1 MSDPYVYKDTKVL
14 INKSGIK
21 TEKEYQ
27 IMEALYST
35 KRFYELEK
43 FPSSIK
49 GDFDFDHLK
58 SIHGYLFQDVWD
70 WAGEARTVIISKN
83 EMFAMPQYIDSF
95 AKNIFKDLQKN
106 NYFQGLDKND
116 FAKQLADVLGDIS
129 AMHPFREGN
138 GRAQRHFISQIANN
152 AGYHI
157 DWSKIGEKEM
167 VSASVHSMNVDN
179 TEFRSM
185 FDSIIVPVESTYEN
199 KKSTI
204 ENTSSNRSVDL
215 DSGAAAA
222 DSSKSVK
229 TADLVDEAVNKADEA
244 EKAAKAAKL
253 GKLGLLTSVGATA
266 VVAAYID
273 STHSAQRETAEYFL
287 KTGLLKPDAY
297 KAYIEL
303 NRSVEKMM
311 QAENIAGQGWLFVVT
326 TPIVESKA
334 ANMFSKYSQKYNLS
348 PQVHK
353 ALGMSMLDGK
363 STIGKFADAAYDAIP
378 NKKEG
383 APKSINGLIDAKNA
397 VDKARLQYTK
407 AELEKVVEM
416 PAKLFAFTINKK
428 LAQPVDLSEAKQNV
442 INLKIAYT
450 KELQIALSDPG
461 IAKYLINKMPKDV
474 LLDMTVTTAR
484 RSRDKENVSSLVKN
498 LGDYQEKLY
507 GLDGKEGSDIEKQR
521 EFYQQ
526 RIQRAVKTLSQRPD
540 ILKSHII
547 NQMST
552 KSSAELKET
561 NAQEKPKV
569 LKEADDK
576 SDKTDQSVSNSKNPS
591 EVALKVNSKIVA
603 EMRSQKK
610 ELQSAKAP
618 EIEA

>member
-1 MSDPYVYKDTKVL
+1 M
-14 INKSGIK
+14 
-21 TEKEYQ
+21 
-27 IMEALYST
+27 
-35 KRFYELEK
+35 
-43 FPSSIK
+43 
-49 GDFDFDHLK
+49 
-58 SIHGYLFQDVWD
+58 
-70 WAGEARTVIISKN
+70 
-83 EMFAMPQYIDSF
+83 
-95 AKNIFKDLQKN
+95 
-106 NYFQGLDKND
+106 
-116 FAKQLADVLGDIS
+116 
-129 AMHPFREGN
+129 
-138 GRAQRHFISQIANN
+138 
-152 AGYHI
+152 
-157 DWSKIGEKEM
+157 
-167 VSASVHSMNVDN
+167 
-179 TEFRSM
+179 
-185 FDSIIVPVESTYEN
+185 
-199 KKSTI
+199 
-204 ENTSSNRSVDL
+204 
-215 DSGAAAA
+215 
-222 DSSKSVK
+222 
-229 TADLVDEAVNKADEA
+229 VDEAVNKADEA

-253 GKLGLLTSVGATA
+253 GKLGLLTSVGVTA
-266 VVAAYID
+266 AVAVFID

-287 KTGLLKPDAY
+287 KIGLLKPDAY

-303 NRSVEKMM
+303 NKSVEKMM

-363 STIGKFADAAYDAIP
+363 STIGKFAAAAYDAIP

-416 PAKLFAFTINKK
+416 PAKIFAFTINKK

-442 INLKIAYT
+442 VNSKIAYT
-450 KELQIALSDPG
+450 KQLQKAFSDPG
-461 IAKYLINKMPKDV
+461 IAKYLINKIPKDV

-484 RSRDKENVSSLVKN
+484 SSRDKENVSSLVKN

-561 NAQEKPKV
+561 NAQEKPKL

-603 EMRSQKK
+603 EMRSQKN